1 MQGLLRGIPMQEG
14 SNNSE
19 EGVKLGILLH
29 SHKDSVSLSFR
40 AGAVLIFI
48 ASTII
53 VSEQLLITN
62 GFLLRALQRGV
73 LFFWEMR
80 TDVLMRVAAVFM
92 ASMLLFSFHGKR
104 AATLPLP
111 VPRVLGGAFLYAV
124 PAASSSLWI
133 QGWLLL
139 LCPTNPH
146 PAGTKS
152 SKPHAPW
159 RRSPQPLHLPT
170 LAAAQPHPH
179 GASSPRTRDWGS
191 YGVFWISDESKQ
203 QSCM

>member
-1 MQGLLRGIPMQEG
+1 MQEG

-73 LFFWEMR
+73 LFF
-80 TDVLMRVAAVFM
+80 
-92 ASMLLFSFHGKR
+92 
-104 AATLPLP
+104 
-111 VPRVLGGAFLYAV
+111 
-124 PAASSSLWI
+124 
-133 QGWLLL
+133 
-139 LCPTNPH
+139 
-146 PAGTKS
+146 
-152 SKPHAPW
+152 
-159 RRSPQPLHLPT
+159 
-170 LAAAQPHPH
+170 
-179 GASSPRTRDWGS
+179 
-191 YGVFWISDESKQ
+191 
-203 QSCM
+203 